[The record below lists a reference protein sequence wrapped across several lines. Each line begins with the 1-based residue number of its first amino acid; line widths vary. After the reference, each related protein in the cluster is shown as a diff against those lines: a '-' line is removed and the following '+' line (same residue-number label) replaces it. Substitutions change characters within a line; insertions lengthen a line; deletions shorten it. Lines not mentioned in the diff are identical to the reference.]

1 MSTSPH
7 QLFLLADH
15 IKLSLLER
23 QRAQSLNL
31 QGNKTDG
38 PLTRSLE
45 SLRSGIETLEARV
58 EEGEECVSPWHAIA
72 SKKYNTNG
80 KHSDLTPQVS
90 KLRSQYQDL
99 DKQFHGHTLTTATTT
114 VTPNDPALAPDFA
127 AAKSTP
133 QPSRSKSV
141 RFDKP
146 YRDTSP
152 DDDKRGQL
160 FKNSNTSSQGAAAH
174 PYTDEPPAAAPSD
187 QADLSNEQIHT
198 YHKSVLSE
206 QDAQL
211 DVLSSS
217 IGRQRMLGI
226 QMGDEMDV
234 QNAMLEDVES
244 GVDRFQGR
252 LDVARGRLGRVAR
265 KAKGNWSWVTIGV
278 LMLIL
283 VLLLVILN

>member
-23 QRAQSLNL
+23 QRAQSLKL
-31 QGNKTDG
+31 PGNNTDG

-45 SLRSGIETLEARV
+45 SLRAGIETLEQKV
-58 EEGEECVSPWHAIA
+58 EEALPQEEEEEASLNEGVSR
-72 SKKYNTNG
+72 
-80 KHSDLTPQVS
+80 SDLAAQVQ
-90 KLRSQYQDL
+90 KLRTQYQDL
-99 DKQFHGHTLTTATTT
+99 DKQFHGHTPTTATTT
-114 VTPNDPALAPDFA
+114 PNDPSLAPDFA
-127 AAKSTP
+127 AVKATP
-133 QPSRSKSV
+133 QQPTRSKAV

-146 YRDTSP
+146 YRDSSP
-152 DDDKRGQL
+152 DDGDRGKL
-160 FKNSNTSSQGAAAH
+160 FNNTNTSASGLGDATQQ
-174 PYTDEPPAAAPSD
+174 PYTDNDNDTSTPNHTS
-187 QADLSNEQIHT
+187 LSNHQIHT
-198 YHKSVLSE
+198 YHTQVLSE

-217 IGRQRMLGI
+217 IQRQRALGI

-234 QNAMLEDVES
+234 QNAMLEDVEA
-244 GVDRFQGR
+244 GVDRFQSR

-278 LMLIL
+278 LMLVL